1 MLYLVRHGRTDANAK
16 GLLQGRLD
24 PPLDEIG
31 IKQAEAIAEEQRR
44 ELHQANLELQR
55 LNKKLQKRVKRR
67 TAELSAARDETL
79 QSNRARTCLL
89 YTSPSP
95 RDRG

>member
-31 IKQAEAIAEEQRR
+31 RKQAEAIAT
-44 ELHQANLELQR
+44 LIGD
-55 LNKKLQKRVKRR
+55 V
-67 TAELSAARDETL
+67 DEVISSPL
-79 QSNRARTCLL
+79 VRA
-89 YTSPSP
+89 P
-95 RDRG
+95 